1 MDEGDPAPFVVK
13 LSAQSVLPVRVPVAT
28 MDGTAVAGSDYTAID
43 RTLTFQPG
51 TDSLTVDV
59 STRDGT
65 DFVFDGTASEPYGE
79 DDAPNP
85 QSVYAASKLLGEWF
99 AQGARHYVLRVES
112 LFGGGE
118 APAPGAAG
126 RRPFPRPQFFG
137 GPRPQFSAFPR
148 PQFSFEGCY
157 LPLEPPLGQ
166 QRSTARSRRFER
178 HATTRRSPERYDHRR
193 YPHDVKRPGAEK
205 PNVPTGVPPRTDQT
219 PRNDVLAGVGRRRA
233 LRGRAAGQRSDVTSA
248 RARTS
253 RRSRTATS

>member
-126 RRPFPRPQFFG
+126 RRPG
-137 GPRPQFSAFPR
+137 GSLDRIADALLEIIGMKSPWPWM
-148 PQFSFEGCY
+148 
-157 LPLEPPLGQ
+157 PLLMTMPP
-166 QRSTARSRRFER
+166 SPMPTAAPAPMAS
-178 HATTRRSPERYDHRR
+178 HS
-193 YPHDVKRPGAEK
+193 G
-205 PNVPTGVPPRTDQT
+205 
-219 PRNDVLAGVGRRRA
+219 
-233 LRGRAAGQRSDVTSA
+233 
-248 RARTS
+248 
-253 RRSRTATS
+253 